1 LEPLART
8 AIDPFQAVYQYNEDL
23 VFHEDSARN
32 KRFNEEIIDPDV
44 IRLIDGGLIG
54 VPSRRVQMAIM
65 KTLAAHKL
73 SPDRTRA
80 QRKASALVFNCIDMV
95 SKVYTMRRHDYEVCC
110 SLIRKQAYDVAN
122 TALLRIETAE

>member
-8 AIDPFQAVYQYNEDL
+8 AAIDPFQAVYQYNEDL

-32 KRFNEEIIDPDV
+32 KCFNEEIIDPDV

-65 KTLAAHKL
+65 KTLAAYKL
-73 SPDRTRA
+73 SPDRTT
-80 QRKASALVFNCIDMV
+80 QRKASALVFNCTDMV
-95 SKVYTMRRHDYEVCC
+95 SKMYTMRRHDYEVCC
-110 SLIRKQAYDVAN
+110 SLIRNQAYDVAN
-122 TALLRIETAE
+122 KVLLRIETAE